1 MAGTRLLGFTLIE
14 LLVVVV
20 LVGILAA
27 VAVPS
32 YSAYVVRGQRAAA
45 KVALEQ
51 AAQYLERNYTAN
63 GCYNYT
69 LQSDCT
75 NQTGTALALPAGLS
89 SAPTDGGSTTY
100 TIGLAAQGQTFTLT
114 ATPCGDGS
122 ACTAPGSNTT
132 FTDPD
137 CDVLSLTN
145 DGTKGAAGGKFT
157 DAATCWQR

>member
-1 MAGTRLLGFTLIE
+1 MARTHSCGFTLIE

-63 GCYNYT
+63 GCYNYPT
-69 LQSDCT
+69 QAQCT
-75 NQTGTALALPAGLS
+75 TPAGTQVSLPVQW
-89 SAPTDGGSTTY
+89 APTDGGPATY
-100 TIGLAAQGQTFTLT
+100 AITISAMDGQSFTLN

-137 CDVLSLTN
+137 CDVLSLDN
-145 DGTKGAAGGKFT
+145 AGTKVATGRLGSV
-157 DAATCWQR
+157 TCWQR